1 MTVSRGIFF
10 VLAAA
15 LFYAG
20 CASAPQVTSSG
31 SLNADELRESLDRSG
46 AAFKDFS
53 AEGTITVNSPSMN
66 QSAGFDLITRGGDS
80 VKMSVYGPFGITVG
94 SALFTRNEFTAYNS
108 LNNTVYRGDPER
120 QMKMLPFI
128 KDVPFELFISAL
140 QGNHP
145 LLPAA
150 VIDSFTV
157 TAEGHYRFTVSVN
170 DTVFEKYSV
179 DKQFLRISQCIRKSA
194 DGKTLWKVVYTYS
207 LNKDGGIDP
216 VQVTISIPSKESS
229 LSLEY
234 EYLSREASSAP
245 MSISYPD
252 DAEIITIE

>member
-20 CASAPQVTSSG
+20 CASAPQATSSG
-31 SLNADELRESLDRSG
+31 SLSAEELRESLDRSG
-46 AAFKDFS
+46 VAFKNFS

-66 QSAGFDLITRGGDS
+66 QSAGFDLVTRSGDS

-108 LNNTVYRGDPER
+108 LNNTVYRGNPER

-128 KDVPFELFISAL
+128 KDVPFELLISAL

-145 LLPAA
+145 LLPSA

-157 TAEGHYRFTVSVN
+157 TPEGQYRFTASVN
-170 DTVFEKYSV
+170 DTIFDKYSV
-179 DKQFLRISQCIRKSA
+179 DRQFLRISQCTRKST
-194 DGKTLWKVVYTYS
+194 DGKTLWKVVYAYTQ
-207 LNKDGGIDP
+207 NKEGGIDP

-234 EYLSREASSAP
+234 EYISREAPSSP

>member
-1 MTVSRGIFF
+1 MNKGMFF
-10 VLAAA
+10 VLTAA

-20 CASAPQVTSSG
+20 CASVPQTEIAGTLST
-31 SLNADELRESLDRSG
+31 DELRQSLDNSG
-46 AAFKDFS
+46 IASKNFS

-80 VKMSVYGPFGITVG
+80 VKMAVYGPFGITVG
-94 SALFTRNEFTAYNS
+94 TALFTRNEFTAYNA
-108 LNNTVYRGDPER
+108 LNNTVYRGDPEQ

-128 KDVPFELFISAL
+128 KDIPFELLISSL

-145 LLPAA
+145 LLPSV

-157 TAEGHYRFTVSVN
+157 QSGGNYRFTTPVN
-170 DTVFEKYSV
+170 DTLYDKYIV
-179 DKQFLRISQCIRKSA
+179 DGQFLRITQCVRRSV
-194 DGKTLWKVVYTYS
+194 DGKVLWRVEYEYAR
-207 LNKDGGIDP
+207 NKEGDIVP
-216 VQVTISIPSKESS
+216 EQVRVSIPSKESS

-234 EYLSREASSAP
+234 EYVSREVSSAP
-245 MSISYPD
+245 MSISFPE